1 MDMIHCAVDASMPK
15 SAMMT
20 GSAGDMTVWF
30 SSAKNAPS
38 TTTAT
43 MRTCTPVIFPL
54 AGIEEVEDIGTPI
67 VRP

>member
-1 MDMIHCAVDASMPK
+1 MPK
-15 SAMMT
+15 S
-20 GSAGDMTVWF
+20 GHDDRQRRRHDGLVQR
-30 SSAKNAPS
+30 AKNAPS